1 MPTRKKKQQKRPY
14 LAKENHEPLLISV
27 GNAGLNSNA
36 PLAAQIP
43 VVRSSVSPN
52 SIPDGPLD
60 SADGQVGSLI
70 HFYNIRFL
78 NNYCVAEIQY
88 QDRLVRK
95 LKGRVLI
102 DYVATSKRKN
112 SHSQDERILRYSNFF
127 SGENAD

>member
-1 MPTRKKKQQKRPY
+1 M
-14 LAKENHEPLLISV
+14 LISV

-52 SIPDGPLD
+52 SIPDGPVD

-112 SHSQDERILRYSNFF
+112 SHVEQFLFRR
-127 SGENAD
+127 